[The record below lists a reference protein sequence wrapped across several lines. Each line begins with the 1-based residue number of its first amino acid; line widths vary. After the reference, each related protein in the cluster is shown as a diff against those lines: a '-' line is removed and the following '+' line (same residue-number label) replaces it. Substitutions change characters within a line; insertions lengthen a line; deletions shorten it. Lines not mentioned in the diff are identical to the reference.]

1 MKVIKEKGRLF
12 ICGSGKGTSF
22 HHERKRDAGKVAKE
36 EEEERAC
43 PSLPYKQIRTHNS
56 SRDFYLSHLTSS

>member
-36 EEEERAC
+36 RKRKELA
-43 PSLPYKQIRTHNS
+43 LP
-56 SRDFYLSHLTSS
+56 FLTSKFVLTTQAEISV